1 MKTYEIHLD
10 NFEGPLDL
18 LLHLVKEKEMDL
30 MNLEIAKITEQYLA
44 YIEQSQQ
51 LHLEIASEYLVM
63 AAYLIETK
71 SRMLLPKE
79 KVEIVDGYEVDPRQA
94 LINRLLEYKRY
105 KDVVEALRLK
115 QEMRQE
121 YFTKLPSNM
130 QFLSNEAEM
139 KIPENVDTYALILA
153 MQKLMQRKIRLAPM
167 KQAVA
172 QREISIED
180 RTKEIKA
187 ILNQRKNEKI
197 PFEALFDE
205 GDKQLFVV
213 TFLAILIL
221 ANQKEL
227 TIIQEHQFDEIYV
240 EVL

>member
-79 KVEIVDGYEVDPRQA
+79 KVEIEDGYEADPRQA

>member
-213 TFLAILIL
+213 TFLAVLIL